1 MTLSDADAGRLRG
14 ICRAWF
20 GDVPVRLQPVVG
32 EGFSG
37 AELVRATAVS
47 GACDLVLKPFPEAAR
62 PHVEW
67 VHRLV
72 RHLRAR
78 GCDVVPE
85 VLERRVGGTIEDD
98 GRGSLWE
105 AVQFVAGSATDTP
118 TMEQAAAALQ
128 ALARI
133 HLAAAEWP
141 LEPVTVGPAGAV
153 LRRGEQAARLL
164 AHPWRVPRRTDAEAT
179 PLAVEISSR
188 LERALATAGA
198 SDLGAA
204 LRCIVDLRSPRVACH
219 AVLRDVWSG
228 HVLFADD
235 RPSRVSGIVDFHA
248 ASVDTPATDVAR
260 LIGSW
265 CRDADVPPDVA
276 WADALTAYE
285 RVRPLT
291 SAERLLI
298 PWLDASGTILG
309 LDNWFRWVLLEGRQ
323 FADVA
328 QVVRRVD
335 RLLSRLESAIATLI
349 RLGTA
354 V

>member
-1 MTLSDADAGRLRG
+1 MTRSDEDDVCLRG
-14 ICRAWF
+14 VCRAWF
-20 GDVPVRLQPVVG
+20 GDVPVHLRPVVG

-37 AELVRATAVS
+37 AALVRAIAVS
-47 GACDLVLKPFPEAAR
+47 GGRDLVLKPFPEAAR
-62 PHVEW
+62 PHVAW

-72 RHLRAR
+72 WHLRAS
-78 GCDVVPE
+78 GCDMVPGA
-85 VLERRVGGTIEDD
+85 LERTAGGTIEDD
-98 GRGSLWE
+98 GHGGIWE
-105 AVQFVAGSATDTP
+105 AVPFVAGSATDTP
-118 TMEQAAAALQ
+118 SMEQAAAALQ

-141 LEPVTVGPAGAV
+141 LEPITIGPAGAV
-153 LRRGEQAARLL
+153 LRRVEQAARLL
-164 AHPWRVPRRTDAEAT
+164 DHPWRLRRRADASRTA
-179 PLAVEISSR
+179 LAIEMSSR
-188 LERALATAGA
+188 LEKAIATAGA
-198 SDLGAA
+198 SDLAAA
-204 LRCIVDLRSPRVACH
+204 LRCIIDFRSPHVVRH

-228 HVLFADD
+228 HVLFAGD
-235 RPSRVSGIVDFHA
+235 RPTRVAGIVDLHA

-276 WADALTAYE
+276 WREAVAAYE
-285 RVRPLT
+285 RVRPLA

-298 PWLDASGTILG
+298 SWLEASGTILG

-323 FADVA
+323 FADAA

-335 RLLSRLESAIATLI
+335 RMLSRLAAAIGTVI
-349 RLGTA
+349 RIGTA

>member
-1 MTLSDADAGRLRG
+1 MTRSDTDDGRLRG
-14 ICRAWF
+14 VCRAWF
-20 GDVPVRLQPVVG
+20 GDVPVRLQSVAAA
-32 EGFSG
+32 GFSG
-37 AELVRATAVS
+37 AAVVRATAVS
-47 GACDLVLKPFPEAAR
+47 GARDLVLKPFPETAR

-67 VHRLV
+67 VHGLV

-78 GCDVVPE
+78 GCDMVPE
-85 VLERRVGGTIEDD
+85 VLETTAGGTIEDD

-105 AVQFVAGSATDTP
+105 AVQFVPGTATDRP
-118 TMEQAAAALQ
+118 SKEQAAAAVQ

-141 LEPVTVGPAGAV
+141 LAPMTVGPAAAV
-153 LRRGEQAARLL
+153 IRRGEQAAHLL
-164 AHPWRVPRRTDAEAT
+164 AHPWRVPRRTDADAT
-179 PLAVEISSR
+179 ALGVAMASR
-188 LERALATAGA
+188 LERAIATAGVSELA
-198 SDLGAA
+198 AA
-204 LRCIVDLRSPRVACH
+204 LRCIVGLRSPRVPCH

-228 HVLFADD
+228 HVLFARD
-235 RPSRVSGIVDFHA
+235 RPSLVSGIVDVHA
-248 ASVDTPATDVAR
+248 ASIDTPATDVAR

-276 WADALTAYE
+276 WADALSAYE
-285 RVRPLT
+285 RVRPLA

-309 LDNWFRWVLLEGRQ
+309 LDNWFRWVLVEGRQ
-323 FADVA
+323 FTDVA

-335 RLLSRLESAIATLI
+335 RMLSRLGSAIATLI
-349 RLGTA
+349 RLGTT